1 MNRVFSKLTVLGVL
15 TVFALCLFFYPPLFA
30 QDDETSQLRNRI
42 TQLEDKV
49 KQLEVLLEQ
58 CKQGLKSQYADE
70 MAWQNKKNWRSL
82 SPGMN
87 EEQVMKIL
95 GEPVKVIKGVKTLW
109 YYPNIYG
116 GNVSF
121 DDKGRLT
128 GWNEP

>member
-1 MNRVFSKLTVLGVL
+1 MKQVFFKAAMLGVFTAL
-15 TVFALCLFFYPPLFA
+15 TLCLSWGSPLFA
-30 QDDETSQLRNRI
+30 QEDEISQLRQKV
-42 TQLEDKV
+42 TQLESKV
-49 KQLEVLLEQ
+49 KQLEALLEEYRNAM
-58 CKQGLKSQYADE
+58 KSRLDEE

-82 SPGMN
+82 EAGMN
-87 EEQVMKIL
+87 EEQVKRIL

-121 DDKGRLT
+121 DEKGRLT

>member
-1 MNRVFSKLTVLGVL
+1 MKRVFSKVTVLGVI
-15 TVFALCLFFYPPLFA
+15 TAFALCLSLGPPLLA
-30 QDDETSQLRNRI
+30 QDDEISQLRQRI
-42 TQLEDKV
+42 AQLEGKV
-49 KQLEVLLEQ
+49 KQLEALLEQ
-58 CKQGLKSQYADE
+58 CKQGQRSHYAED

-82 SPGMN
+82 APGMN

-121 DDKGRLT
+121 DEKGRLT